1 MIRPLSQ
8 DNIVA
13 LATAPGI
20 GAISVIRISGKK
32 LIPLYKTI
40 TKSKLAPKP
49 RYSSNKT
56 VYDINGIPI
65 DNTLI
70 TYFKAPKSFTGEDV
84 IEISSHGGEYIP
96 KKILSMLYEQN
107 IRQAEPGEFSY
118 RAFINGKIDLLQAE
132 AISGIISSQT
142 TKNATIQLKNLNG
155 HLSDSIQVL
164 KKNLL
169 TLLTRI
175 EHELDFSEEEID
187 FTKISEINS
196 NLNFL
201 YNEIKKLL
209 SSARFGNIVK
219 GGIRVVL
226 CGKPN
231 AGKSTL
237 FNTISG
243 STKAIVTDV
252 PGTTRDILESWI
264 EIDGIPVCLVD
275 TAGINI
281 TNNYVESIGINKAN
295 YEIENADILLILDEK
310 SPKDFYKQYFSTKDE
325 NRIIFVNTKSDLG
338 LNSGEGSNI
347 LNISAKNNIGIKDLL
362 TELSTVLKNHIN
374 YNYSKDPV
382 IVSVR
387 QEKLLLKSLSILKN
401 AKNIVANNFDIIIL
415 SSLLRE
421 LSDSIEELLGKITN
435 EDIFENLFSS
445 FCVGK

>member
-1 MIRPLSQ
+1 
-8 DNIVA
+8 
-13 LATAPGI
+13 
-20 GAISVIRISGKK
+20 
-32 LIPLYKTI
+32 
-40 TKSKLAPKP
+40 
-49 RYSSNKT
+49 
-56 VYDINGIPI
+56 
-65 DNTLI
+65 
-70 TYFKAPKSFTGEDV
+70 
-84 IEISSHGGEYIP
+84 
-96 KKILSMLYEQN
+96 
-107 IRQAEPGEFSY
+107 
-118 RAFINGKIDLLQAE
+118 
-132 AISGIISSQT
+132 
-142 TKNATIQLKNLNG
+142 
-155 HLSDSIQVL
+155 
-164 KKNLL
+164 LL
-169 TLLTRI
+169 TKI

-187 FTKISEINS
+187 FTKISEIDS

-325 NRIIFVNTKSDLG
+325 NRTIFVNTKSDLG
-338 LNSGEGSNI
+338 LNRIKSNNI
-347 LNISAKNNIGIKDLL
+347 LNISAKENVGIKDLL
-362 TELSTVLKNHIN
+362 TELSTALKNHVN

-382 IVSVR
+382 VVSAR

-401 AKNIVANNFDIIIL
+401 AKNMVTNNFDIIIL

-421 LSDSIEELLGKITN
+421 LSESIEELLGKITN